1 MRLRW
6 IVIGAFAAGSG
17 PACGGGEEANDTTSA
32 SGGAAAATAATAA
45 TQNACTLL
53 PASEVTAVIGESARD
68 SLALSMPGAGGEVS
82 LSQCNYATVSNPAA
96 VSLMLRRS
104 AAAETVV
111 SVLQGVRETFTQS
124 GVTGEEVPGLG
135 DGAIWGGNQLHV
147 VTTRG
152 WSIVVTPTVAGGL
165 AQART
170 LAERALSRI

>member
-1 MRLRW
+1 M
-6 IVIGAFAAGSG
+6 GALVAGSG
-17 PACGGGEEANDTTSA
+17 AACGGGEEASDTASATS
-32 SGGAAAATAATAA
+32 GATTAATAA

-68 SLALSMPGAGGEVS
+68 SLALSMPGAGGEIS

-96 VSLMLRRS
+96 VSFMLRRS